1 MKGHPRT
8 SSVRRPCSFLCC
20 SIPSGCALRAG
31 RGGGGGHGVGRP
43 GVHRP
48 LGELSTTPVLVQEG
62 ARSTGVNEHPACRFS
77 HNPRGSHSAV
87 NPRWGGARP
96 CLQGVGRFG
105 LWEMRTPANPT
116 WPSYPAWGIMKRGQ
130 LCFQEGTGP
139 AQVTSATAQ
148 QAGLSVPLNKRI
160 PALFGCWRR

>member
-1 MKGHPRT
+1 MKGHPGT
-8 SSVRRPCSFLCC
+8 SSVRRPCSCC
-20 SIPSGCALRAG
+20 SIPSGCALRV
-31 RGGGGGHGVGRP
+31 GGGEATVWGGLV
-43 GVHRP
+43 
-48 LGELSTTPVLVQEG
+48 STTPVLVQEG

-87 NPRWGGARP
+87 NPRWGGAGP
-96 CLQGVGRFG
+96 CLQGAGRFV
-105 LWEMRTPANPT
+105 LWEMRAPASPT

-160 PALFGCWRR
+160 LALFGCPRR